1 MSTTVGQRIR
11 QLDAT
16 VINKIA
22 AGEVIER
29 PASVVKELLENSA
42 DALATRIEVD
52 LIDGGAELIRVVDDG
67 EGIHPD
73 DFMLAV
79 SSHATSKIV
88 SDNDLFSVH
97 TMGFRGEALASIASV
112 SKFRLRSRQAD
123 SESAYELKVEGGKV
137 GAVIPAGGPCG
148 TSIEVR
154 QLFHNTPVRR
164 KFLKTKATEYAHA
177 TEYFTRV
184 ALARPNLHMVL
195 RHQNKVSYE
204 LPATDNLLERL
215 RMFYGNELTSQL
227 IRVDGELGGM
237 KLWGYAAHPSQN
249 KANRKGQYLFLNGR
263 WIQDRTVQ
271 AAISEAYRGLVMV
284 GRQPIVFLFLEMP
297 SDQVDVNVHPSKWE
311 VRFQDSQQ
319 IYRLVLSTIRDT
331 FLGMDLNGS
340 MSGPAGKPSAPHEE
354 TPEQQQLKLELTH
367 WAKDQ
372 LQQAESEFAGIK
384 PQPVAP
390 AQIPSLPQT
399 SDSAANPFTTHS
411 QEETA
416 EAPSRGET
424 SSIHSSPESPP
435 QAYLGGEV
443 RAMQV
448 MDCYLLVDDPSGVMI
463 IDQHALHERIMYE
476 HLRPRVLEGKVES
489 QQLLM
494 PLTIELSAD
503 EAGVLLD
510 HQELIGEFGYGLEE
524 FGGNTILVNRYPVM
538 LQKADH
544 AQVLRDLVIE
554 LDTPGRK
561 PSRRDLIDSLL
572 HMMSC
577 KAAVKAGQRLSPE
590 EIESLLAKRDLVDDA
605 HHCPHGRPTAMVLT
619 QEQLDKQFGR
629 LGA

>member
-1 MSTTVGQRIR
+1 MSATVGQRIR
-11 QLDAT
+11 RLDST

-52 LIDGGAELIRVVDDG
+52 LVEGGAELIRVVDDG

-73 DFMLAV
+73 DLPLAV

-88 SDNDLFSVH
+88 SDADLFAVH

-112 SKFRLRSRQAD
+112 SKFRIRSRQAHSD
-123 SESAYELKVEGGKV
+123 SAYELKVDGGVVGKV
-137 GAVIPAGGPCG
+137 APAAGPYG

-164 KFLKTKATEYAHA
+164 RFLKTKATEYAHA

-184 ALARPNLHMVL
+184 ALARPNLHLVL
-195 RHQNKVSYE
+195 RHQDKVSYE
-204 LPATDNLLERL
+204 LPATNNLLDRL
-215 RMFYGNELTSQL
+215 RMFYGDELTSQL
-227 IRVDGELGGM
+227 IRVDGQAGDLR
-237 KLWGYAAHPSQN
+237 LWGYVAHPSYN

-263 WIQDRTVQ
+263 WIQDRTAQ
-271 AAISEAYRGLVMV
+271 AAVSEAYRGMVMV
-284 GRQPIVFLFLEMP
+284 GRHPVVFLFLEVP
-297 SDQVDVNVHPSKWE
+297 SHQVDVNVHPSKWE
-311 VRFQDSQQ
+311 VRFQDTRQ
-319 IYRLVLSTIRDT
+319 IYRLVLSTIRDK
-331 FLGMDLNGS
+331 FLGMDLNS
-340 MSGPAGKPSAPHEE
+340 SLPHPAGSPTAPQQE
-354 TPEQQQLKLELTH
+354 TPEQQQLKLELTN
-367 WAKDQ
+367 WAKTQ
-372 LQQAESEFAGIK
+372 LSQAETEMAGVQ

-390 AQIPSLPQT
+390 AEIPPLPPDQASATGTASGGVADNRAAPQQT
-399 SDSAANPFTTHS
+399 DQVPL
-411 QEETA
+411 
-416 EAPSRGET
+416 P
-424 SSIHSSPESPP
+424 SPP
-435 QAYLGGEV
+435 QPQSYLGGAV

-448 MDCYLLVDDPSGVMI
+448 MDCYLLVDDENGVTI

-476 HLRPRVLEGKVES
+476 YLRPRVLEGRVES

-494 PLTIELSAD
+494 PMTIELSAGD
-503 EAGVLLD
+503 ASLLLD
-510 HQELIGEFGYGLEE
+510 HRDLLAEFGYGIDE
-524 FGGNTILVNRYPVM
+524 FGGNTILLNRYPVL

-554 LDTPGRK
+554 LETPGRR
-561 PSRRDLIDSLL
+561 PNRRDLVDSLL

-577 KAAVKAGQRLSPE
+577 KAAIKAGRRLTQE
-590 EIESLLAKRDLVDDA
+590 EIESLLAKRDLIDDA

-619 QEQLDKQFGR
+619 REQLDKQFGR

>member
-42 DALATRIEVD
+42 DALSTRIEVD

-73 DFMLAV
+73 DFLLAV

-88 SDNDLFSVH
+88 SDDDLFSVH

-112 SKFRLRSRQAD
+112 SKFRIRSRQAD
-123 SESAYELKVEGGKV
+123 SESAYELKVDGGKIGPV
-137 GAVIPAGGPCG
+137 TPAGGPCG

-215 RMFYGNELTSQL
+215 RMFYGNELTSNL
-227 IRVDGELGGM
+227 IRVDGSVGGM
-237 KLWGYAAHPSQN
+237 KLWGYVAHPSQN

-263 WIQDRTVQ
+263 WIQDRTAQ

-331 FLGMDLNGS
+331 FLGMDLSGS
-340 MSGPAGKPSAPHEE
+340 MSGPVGKPSAPQEE
-354 TPEQQQLKLELTH
+354 TPEQKQMKLELTN

-372 LQQAESEFAGIK
+372 LQEAESGMIGIS

-390 AQIPSLPQT
+390 AEIPPLPSESPIAPGRDT
-399 SDSAANPFTTHS
+399 GPEDS
-411 QEETA
+411 
-416 EAPSRGET
+416 
-424 SSIHSSPESPP
+424 SSFLASSPQSSPSDASPP
-435 QAYLGGEV
+435 QTYLGGEV

-476 HLRPRVLEGKVES
+476 YLRPRVLEGNVES

-494 PLTIELSAD
+494 PLTLELSAD
-503 EAGVLLD
+503 EASVLLD
-510 HQELIGEFGYGLEE
+510 HQALLGDFGYGLEE
-524 FGGNTILVNRYPVM
+524 FGGHTILVNRYPVM

-544 AQVLRDLVIE
+544 ARVLRDLVIE

-561 PSRRDLIDSLL
+561 PSRRDLVDSLL

-577 KAAVKAGQRLSPE
+577 KAAVKAGQRLTPE
-590 EIESLLAKRDLVDDA
+590 EIESLLAKRHLVDDA
-605 HHCPHGRPTAMVLT
+605 HHCPHGRPTAMVLS

>member
-1 MSTTVGQRIR
+1 MSATVGQRIR
-11 QLDAT
+11 QLEAT

-42 DALATRIEVD
+42 DALSTRIEVD
-52 LIDGGAELIRVVDDG
+52 LVEGGAELIRVVDDG

-73 DFMLAV
+73 DLSLAV

-88 SDNDLFSVH
+88 SDEDLFSVH

-112 SKFRLRSRQAD
+112 SRFRIRSRQAESD
-123 SESAYELKVEGGKV
+123 SAYELKVDGGRAGQV
-137 GAVIPAGGPCG
+137 TPAAGPYG

-195 RHQNKVSYE
+195 RHQEKVSYE
-204 LPATDNLLERL
+204 LPATNNLIDRL
-215 RMFYGNELTSQL
+215 RMFYGEELTSQL
-227 IRVDGELGGM
+227 IRVDGQLGDLR
-237 KLWGYAAHPSQN
+237 LWGYAAHPSCN

-263 WIQDRTVQ
+263 WIQDRTIQ
-271 AAISEAYRGLVMV
+271 AAVSEAYRGLMMV
-284 GRQPIVFLFLEMP
+284 GRQPVVFLFLEVP

-319 IYRLVLSTIRDT
+319 IYRLVLSTIRDK

-340 MSGPAGKPSAPHEE
+340 LPARTGDLESSQIE
-354 TPEQQQLKLELTH
+354 TPEQKQLKLELTH
-367 WAKDQ
+367 WAKSQ
-372 LQQAESEFAGIK
+372 LEQVESQMSGVA

-390 AQIPSLPQT
+390 AEIPVPAPDRERSSDDSINVAPGGSVSPFESETRPSVPSPALPQ
-399 SDSAANPFTTHS
+399 S
-411 QEETA
+411 
-416 EAPSRGET
+416 
-424 SSIHSSPESPP
+424 
-435 QAYLGGEV
+435 YLGGAL

-448 MDCYLLVDDPSGVMI
+448 MDCYLLVDDAEGVMI

-476 HLRPRVLEGKVES
+476 YLRPRVLEGRVES

-494 PLTIELSAD
+494 PMTIELSASD
-503 EAGVLLD
+503 ASILLD
-510 HQELIGEFGYGLEE
+510 HQELLADFGYGIED
-524 FGGNTILVNRYPVM
+524 FGGSTILLNRYPVL

-544 AQVLRDLVIE
+544 TQVLRDLVIE
-554 LDTPGRK
+554 LETPGRQ
-561 PSRRDLIDSLL
+561 PNRRDLVDSLL

-577 KAAVKAGQRLSPE
+577 KAAVKAGQRLTSE
-590 EIESLLAKRDLVDDA
+590 EIESLLVKRDLIDDA

-619 QEQLDKQFGR
+619 REQLDKQFGR